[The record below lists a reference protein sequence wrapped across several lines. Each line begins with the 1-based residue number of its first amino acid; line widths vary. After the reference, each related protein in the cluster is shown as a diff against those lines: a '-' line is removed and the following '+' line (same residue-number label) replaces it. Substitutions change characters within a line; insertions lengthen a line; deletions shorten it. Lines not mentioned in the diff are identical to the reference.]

1 MAYVRFNEMYGMR
14 TRDELEEKLTL
25 KERDFCW
32 KYLIYRNGAKAAREA
47 GYSENTC
54 SEIAYEY
61 LRKPH
66 LKEYLELIK
75 DEIEEATGVN
85 KFRQLNELSKIAYS
99 NIAHIHNSW
108 IELSEWEQL
117 KKDNP
122 DALSAVESIDTKTEN
137 RTFDEENIEVKYV
150 KIKLYSKI
158 AAIAEIN
165 KMLGYNAVV
174 KTELTGKDGKELQS
188 NIIVQ
193 YNGTPINLKE

>member
-1 MAYVRFNEMYGMR
+1 MGYIRLNEMCGMR
-14 TRDELEEKLTL
+14 TREELEKILTP
-25 KERDFCW
+25 KERAFCW
-32 KYLIYRNGAKAAREA
+32 RYLVLRNGAKAAREA

-85 KFRQLNELSKIAYS
+85 KYRQVEELAKIAYS

-108 IELSEWEQL
+108 IELSEWEDI
-117 KKDNP
+117 KEKNP

-165 KMLGYNAVV
+165 KMLGYNAAI
-174 KTELTGKDGKELQS
+174 KTELTGKDGKDLMPPTYVFKKFNPDE
-188 NIIVQ
+188 
-193 YNGTPINLKE
+193 E